1 MYLLDT
7 NIVSE
12 LRKSKPHGAVLAWYR
27 AQQFEQLF
35 LPAIVFYELQAGIEL
50 TRAQNPVRARELE
63 FWMVGLPAI
72 FNVLAM
78 DHKAARI
85 AGKLM
90 HRQSPH
96 LFEDALIASIAIAN
110 NDLTVVTR
118 NTRDFSRFPVAVLN
132 PFVSGQKI
140 S

>member
-12 LRKSKPHGAVLAWYR
+12 LRKPKPHGAVLAWYR

-35 LPAIVFYELQAGIEL
+35 LPAVVFYELQAGIEI
-50 TRAQNPVRARELE
+50 TKRQDPRKAQELE
-63 FWMVGLPAI
+63 FWIARLPAI

-78 DHKAARI
+78 DHQAARI
-85 AGKLM
+85 AGRLM
-90 HRQSPH
+90 HNESSH
-96 LFEDALIASIAIAN
+96 LFEDAMIASIAITH
-110 NDLTVVTR
+110 DLVVVTR

-132 PFVSGQKI
+132 PFI
-140 S
+140 SR